1 MRKIYF
7 LLASCRWIPDDTD
20 TVDGAEIWR
29 SPVEVGSLYLNFMC
43 TRCAY
48 FLLFGTNLEVFFPP
62 KKWGQQKNLVG
73 PPSPP
78 SGRGYKVGPFTSEI
92 MGLQQLIN
100 G

>member
-1 MRKIYF
+1 MNP
-7 LLASCRWIPDDTD
+7 RWMFSISEPST
-20 TVDGAEIWR
+20 T
-29 SPVEVGSLYLNFMC
+29 
-43 TRCAY
+43 Y

-78 SGRGYKVGPFTSEI
+78 SGRGYKVGPFTNEI